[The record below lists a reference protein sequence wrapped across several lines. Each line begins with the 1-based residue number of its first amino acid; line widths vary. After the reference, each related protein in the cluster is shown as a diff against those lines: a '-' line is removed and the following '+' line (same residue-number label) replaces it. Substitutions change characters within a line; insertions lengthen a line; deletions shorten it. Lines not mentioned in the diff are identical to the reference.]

1 MRGFYVRADAAT
13 IARID
18 ATVAYLAE
26 ALLTMGDDTPLD
38 LRRAKAVLI
47 MANPTQAI
55 KILQAY
61 GRLRDH
67 KLAEIRAPPNTQ
79 SSRQQQSPASSR
91 KGSTPPGPPTPPTP
105 TTSPSSST

>member
-1 MRGFYVRADAAT
+1 MRGFYIRADAAA

-26 ALLTMGDDTPLD
+26 ALLTMGDDAPLD

-47 MANPTQAI
+47 MANPTQAV
-55 KILQAY
+55 KILHAY

-67 KLAEIRAPPNTQ
+67 KLAEIEATSRTAPDH
-79 SSRQQQSPASSR
+79 RHQSPAPSP
-91 KGSTPPGPPTPPTP
+91 KGSTPPGPPTRPTP